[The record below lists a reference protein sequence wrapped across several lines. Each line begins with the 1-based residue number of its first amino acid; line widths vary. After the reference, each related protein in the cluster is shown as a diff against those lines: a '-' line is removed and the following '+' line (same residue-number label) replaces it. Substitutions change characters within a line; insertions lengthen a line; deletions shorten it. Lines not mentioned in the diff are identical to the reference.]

1 MLGVESPKKL
11 QRATKSPFMARRTF
25 YRMAPTLPSIFST
38 EINMKRAKRYAA
50 RAMCVSIH
58 VVLTPIAIVIS
69 PFVSLLE
76 LGVYFLDSLEAIA
89 NDE

>member
-1 MLGVESPKKL
+1 
-11 QRATKSPFMARRTF
+11 
-25 YRMAPTLPSIFST
+25 
-38 EINMKRAKRYAA
+38 MKRAKRYAA